1 MIELIIALLV
11 FNILLFMV
19 FAMLKTVSQRDLY
32 LDRLD
37 NYLEKG
43 AEAESPK
50 ANPLQ
55 AIQNLMDNI
64 SGLFATRGFTQ
75 RLQAHLMHAGIPLR
89 GEEYFT
95 MWLGLIILPPLL
107 LVLMTGNTW
116 LGIVVCILAIIGPE
130 MYLRHRKD
138 VRLMALNG
146 QLGDALVVMANA
158 LKAGFGFQ
166 QAMDT
171 VKREMPAPISTE
183 FSWTLREMTLG
194 FSQEEALMNLSERTK
209 SDDLDMV
216 ITGIIIQRQV
226 GGNLAQ
232 ILENIS
238 ETIRDRAKL
247 KREVKVL
254 TAQGRLSGIVIG
266 LLPVLLL
273 AAMLVLNP
281 EYLNTLIYDPRGL
294 AMLVTGIIL
303 EVIGLF
309 IVKKIISIEM

>member
-11 FNILLFMV
+11 FNILLCMV
-19 FAMLKTVSQRDLY
+19 FAVLKTVSQRDLY

-37 NYLEKG
+37 KYLEKG
-43 AEAESPK
+43 TETESPR
-50 ANPLQ
+50 ANSLQ
-55 AIQNLMDNI
+55 AIQSLMDRI

-75 RLQAHLMHAGIPLR
+75 RLQTHLMHAGVPLR

-116 LGIVVCILAIIGPE
+116 LGIVVCILAIAGPE
-130 MYLRHRKD
+130 MYLRHKKD
-138 VRLMALNG
+138 MRLMALNG
-146 QLGDALVVMANA
+146 QLGDALVIMANA
-158 LKAGFGFQ
+158 LRAGFGFQ

-183 FSWTLREMTLG
+183 FGWTLREMTLG

-238 ETIRDRAKL
+238 ETIRDRAQL

-266 LLPVLLL
+266 LLPVILL

-281 EYLNTLIYDPRGL
+281 EYLNVLIYDPRGL
-294 AMLVTGIIL
+294 AMLATGIIL
-303 EVIGLF
+303 EIFGLF
-309 IVKKIISIEM
+309 VIKKIISIEM

>member
-11 FNILLFMV
+11 FNILLCMV
-19 FAMLKTVSQRDLY
+19 FAVLKTVSQRDLY

-37 NYLEKG
+37 KYLEKG
-43 AEAESPK
+43 TETESPR
-50 ANPLQ
+50 ANSLQ
-55 AIQNLMDNI
+55 AIQSLMDRI

-75 RLQAHLMHAGIPLR
+75 RLQTHLMYAGIPLR

-116 LGIVVCILAIIGPE
+116 LGIVACILAIVGPE
-130 MYLRHRKD
+130 MYLRHKKD

-146 QLGDALVVMANA
+146 QLGDALMIMANA
-158 LKAGFGFQ
+158 LRAGFGFQ

-183 FSWTLREMTLG
+183 FGWTLREMTLG

-238 ETIRDRAKL
+238 ETIRDRAQL

-266 LLPVLLL
+266 LLPV
-273 AAMLVLNP
+273 
-281 EYLNTLIYDPRGL
+281 YC
-294 AMLVTGIIL
+294 
-303 EVIGLF
+303 
-309 IVKKIISIEM
+309 